1 MSSTVPDSSPHALWT
16 RLGTRRLYIWG
27 AGQQGRGVARILRR
41 NGLQV
46 RGFIDSSRQLH
57 GTEALDLPVLGPESA
72 LAESPADGR
81 PFVIIAS
88 FFFENNI
95 AEQCRRFG
103 LRDDIDFISY
113 KQFKPFDYAI
123 DISGGCNLRCIS
135 CPRATRHELHPPTGF
150 MAAATF
156 ARVLDKILG
165 EDPLVGNIQLY
176 QWGEPLLNPQLPEIL
191 RLANARGV
199 QCAVSSNLNVNRDL
213 APVIEAGPAWFRVSV
228 SGTGEDY
235 EKTHTGA
242 SWRRLRDNLEELSR
256 LKASLNPEMKTEI
269 FYHIYKHNQGES
281 LDRVRELCV
290 RLGFEFHPV
299 WAYLISL
306 DDVLEYLEGGQ
317 LSEEAGEAASLLAL
331 DLDRGM
337 ALARKERDRE
347 CLVERCIHINWNL
360 TVSHC
365 MMFFYPRDN
374 IAAKN
379 FLQTPLAE
387 IQKARK
393 SCRLCRRCRSQALHR
408 YCSVYSTEQVSAR
421 DENP

>member
-1 MSSTVPDSSPHALWT
+1 MKATSLNNTQQDLW
-16 RLGTRRLYIWG
+16 RMLQKRDIYIWG
-27 AGQQGRGVARILRR
+27 AGQQGRGVSRILQR
-41 NGLQV
+41 NGFQL
-46 RGFIDSSRQLH
+46 RGFIDSSQQLC
-57 GTEALDLPVLGPESA
+57 GREALGLPIYAPESV
-72 LAESPADGR
+72 LVGYHESDR

-88 FFFENNI
+88 FFFED
-95 AEQCRRFG
+95 ELLERCRTFG
-103 LRDDIDFISY
+103 LSDNLDFISY

-135 CPRATRHELHPPTGF
+135 CPRATRHDSHPPTGF
-150 MAAATF
+150 MDVATF
-156 ARVLDKILG
+156 ERVLDKILC
-165 EDPLVGNIQLY
+165 EDPFVGNIQLY

-191 RLANARGV
+191 RIANARGV

-228 SGTGEDY
+228 SGTFEEY

-242 SWRRLRDNLEELSR
+242 SWPRLLENLEELSHLR
-256 LKASLNPEMKTEI
+256 AALNPDMKTEV
-269 FYHIYKHNQGES
+269 FYHLYKHNQGEP
-281 LDRVRELCV
+281 LETVRNLCA

-317 LSEEAGEAASLLAL
+317 LTKEAQEASRMLAL
-331 DLDRGM
+331 DLERGM
-337 ALARKERDRE
+337 ELARGEKEKE

-365 MMFFYPRDN
+365 MMFFYPQHN
-374 IAAKN
+374 IAASN
-379 FLQTPLAE
+379 FLETPLAE

-393 SCRLCRRCRSQALHR
+393 ACGLCKRCRSQALHR
-408 YCSVYSTEQVSAR
+408 YCSVYSTEQVFER
-421 DENP
+421 KENQ